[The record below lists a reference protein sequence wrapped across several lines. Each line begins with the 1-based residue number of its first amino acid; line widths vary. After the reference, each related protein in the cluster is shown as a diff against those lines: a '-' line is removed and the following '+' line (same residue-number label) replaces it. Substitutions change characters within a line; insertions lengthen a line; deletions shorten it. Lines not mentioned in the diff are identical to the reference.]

1 MLRNVKY
8 VDNALVALMLGKIE
22 MTKENLAV
30 LGTVFEK
37 YGLDWMD
44 VEMALMGRDEA
55 LQTYVNYLMKV
66 AELMHKV
73 DDARFNRK
81 FMEAKVSFAVNDLLG
96 KLLG

>member
-1 MLRNVKY
+1 MTNGKKY
-8 VDNALVALMLGKIE
+8 VDNAIIALMLGKIK

>member
-1 MLRNVKY
+1 MTNGKKY
-8 VDNALVALMLGKIE
+8 VDNAMVALMLGKME
-22 MTKENLAV
+22 MSKENLAV
-30 LGTVFEK
+30 LGFTFEK

>member
-44 VEMALMGRDEA
+44 VEMALIGRDEA